1 MVNKLILS
9 EHGPRNLHV
18 ELTFYEKYLIS
29 IMSFKTTIVVA
40 FNVKEFQRLIRFFE
54 CFFRKYT
61 NKAFV
66 TLDLQEFKVSHAR
79 LAK

>member
-40 FNVKEFQRLIRFFE
+40 LM
-54 CFFRKYT
+54 
-61 NKAFV
+61 
-66 TLDLQEFKVSHAR
+66 
-79 LAK
+79 